1 MKVKV
6 MVFASEDDF
15 LDWASHDAGAR
26 LVRPIVDYV
35 MDHDDFSQRRRLG
48 ESCRDAFEAGQ
59 VVVTMRC

>member
-15 LDWASHDAGAR
+15 LDWASYDAGAR
-26 LVRPIVDYV
+26 LVRPVVDYI
-35 MDHDDFSQRRRLG
+35 MNHDDFSQRRVLG
-48 ESCRDAFEAGQ
+48 EQCRSAFEGGQ